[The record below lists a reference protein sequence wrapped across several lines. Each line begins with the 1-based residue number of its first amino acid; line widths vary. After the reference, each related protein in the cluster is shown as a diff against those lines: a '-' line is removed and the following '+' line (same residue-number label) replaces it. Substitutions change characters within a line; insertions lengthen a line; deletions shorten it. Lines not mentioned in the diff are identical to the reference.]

1 MDWLCNKR
9 RPKKWVSLTRL
20 KSNLWLFRTDRETN
34 PQCSV
39 GNHTHQVHR
48 HHPTLPLS
56 TVTRRRQK
64 HPSSYTR
71 YTGSSQ
77 DSRRVYPFSSTA
89 IIHVRIPV
97 NKNNTEVPRYASAK
111 SYLASLNYVTLFSP
125 QRDYC
130 CLVGLIL
137 NWYTVRMMSRV
148 GLHWGNK
155 TWCFM
160 THGMNKGPWVFSLIL
175 IEILLPSSPG
185 HQCIHNEVNRISK
198 YDLRT
203 FTKC

>member
-1 MDWLCNKR
+1 MFLKR
-9 RPKKWVSLTRL
+9 RENGWSSGRCAGVARFRL
-20 KSNLWLFRTDRETN
+20 WPLVGLKIISFLVREI
-34 PQCSV
+34 
-39 GNHTHQVHR
+39 HR
-48 HHPTLPLS
+48 HL
-56 TVTRRRQK
+56 
-64 HPSSYTR
+64 
-71 YTGSSQ
+71 SSQ
-77 DSRRVYPFSSTA
+77 SSVYPFSSTA

-97 NKNNTEVPRYASAK
+97 NKNNTEVPRYAAAK